1 MKTIA
6 VMQPYFLPYL
16 GYFQLIA
23 AVDKFILLD
32 DAAYMKQGWINRN
45 RMLLNGAP
53 HFFTLP
59 VLGASPHRR
68 ICDLSLATQPPW
80 RDKLLASIHHAYCRA
95 PHYRAVLPLIETI
108 VHFESAQ
115 LDAYLL
121 NSLREMMRYLAIDT
135 ELLPSSRVYG
145 NHELRGETRVLDI
158 CTQEHASRYINAAG
172 GVHLYQHGRFR
183 QHGIALQFLNSDLTR
198 YRQGRHQHVPMLS
211 ILDVIMYNCLKTTQS
226 LLRDAYTLN

>member
-1 MKTIA
+1 
-6 VMQPYFLPYL
+6 MQPYFLPYL

-68 ICDLSLATQPPW
+68 ICDLSLAAQPPW
-80 RDKLLASIHHAYCRA
+80 RNKLLTSIHHAYCRA
-95 PHYRAVLPLIETI
+95 PNYRTVLPLVETI
-108 VHFESAQ
+108 VHFESVQ

-121 NSLREMMRYLAIDT
+121 NSLQQMMRYLEIGT
-135 ELLPSSRVYG
+135 ELVPSSRTYA
-145 NHELRGETRVLDI
+145 NYELRGERRVLDI
-158 CTQEHASRYINAAG
+158 CNKESASRYINAAG
-172 GVHLYQHGRFR
+172 GVHLYQRDHFR
-183 QHGIALQFLNSDLTR
+183 QDGIALQFLNTR
-198 YRQGRHQHVPMLS
+198 ETTYRQGTHQHVPMLS
-211 ILDVIMYNCLKTTQS
+211 MLDVIMYNCINTTKS
-226 LLRDAYTLN
+226 LLRDGYTLN